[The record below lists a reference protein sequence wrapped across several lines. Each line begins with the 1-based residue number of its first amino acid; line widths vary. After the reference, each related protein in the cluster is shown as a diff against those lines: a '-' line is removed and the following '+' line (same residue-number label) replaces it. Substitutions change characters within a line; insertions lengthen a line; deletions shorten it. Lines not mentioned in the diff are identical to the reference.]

1 MAMAAAV
8 IVTAAAGPAA
18 AGSGCV
24 GRMGKSVEASIPGHA
39 FKKVFYENDF
49 RYLDDP
55 CLALIDTRDGFSRLT
70 DRAKRL
76 RPMPD
81 VVVDVGGEWRGRYQ
95 DLNGHARSTPNG
107 LDDSFLLHRL
117 RLFANAEVGQYVR
130 VYAEGVD
137 AASAFENRPADAQ
150 AENRWDVA
158 NLFAEASAPAG
169 KIEATLRAGR
179 QEILLGAGR
188 LVAPHDWANA
198 RRTFDGL
205 RAEADGE
212 RWSVGGFAV
221 RPVTTRAERADR
233 ADGNRLF
240 AGLTAAHTWD
250 GGLTGEGYVLHLD
263 DDRTSVGT
271 SNVQTIGSRLRW
283 RSGRFAIEG
292 EGAIQVG
299 SAGTRDRLAGMVAG
313 EAVYS
318 LYGIAPWPAWI
329 SATVDWASGD
339 DDPTDGRDATFAPPF
354 PDGHAFLGIMDLVGR
369 RNVAA
374 AGMQASARPRRWLG
388 LTAGVHGFR
397 LATGADALYNAAG
410 TATLTDASGTAG
422 THIGTEFD
430 FVAQVDLA
438 DRAAL
443 HLGYAHFWAG
453 NFVDDANG
461 VGSNGDAQFGYAQLT
476 VRF

>member
-1 MAMAAAV
+1 MSAANGAGATR
-8 IVTAAAGPAA
+8 ISTGTPDRRRTASTTRSSCTN
-18 AGSGCV
+18 SGC
-24 GRMGKSVEASIPGHA
+24 SP
-39 FKKVFYENDF
+39 
-49 RYLDDP
+49 
-55 CLALIDTRDGFSRLT
+55 TSR
-70 DRAKRL
+70 
-76 RPMPD
+76 
-81 VVVDVGGEWRGRYQ
+81 
-95 DLNGHARSTPNG
+95 
-107 LDDSFLLHRL
+107 
-117 RLFANAEVGQYVR
+117 
-130 VYAEGVD
+130 VD
-137 AASAFENRPADAQ
+137 AASAFEDRPAEAT

-158 NLFAEASAPAG
+158 NLFAEVSAPIG
-169 KIEATLRAGR
+169 ETEATLRAGR

-205 RAEADGE
+205 RATADGG
-212 RWSVGGFAV
+212 RWSVGGFAA

-240 AGLTAAHTWD
+240 AGLIAAYSWD
-250 GGLTGEGYVLHLD
+250 IGLTAEGYVLHLD

-271 SNVQTIGSRLRW
+271 SNVQTIGSRLLW
-283 RSGRFAIEG
+283 RSGRIAIEG
-292 EGAIQVG
+292 EGAIQAG
-299 SAGTRDRLAGMVAG
+299 SAGTRDRLAGMASA

-354 PDGHAFLGIMDLVGR
+354 PNGHAFLGIMDLVGR
-369 RNVAA
+369 RSVAA
-374 AGMQASARPRRWLG
+374 AGVQASARPRRWLG
-388 LTAGVHGFR
+388 LTAEVHGFR

-410 TATLTDASGTAG
+410 T
-422 THIGTEFD
+422 HVGTELD
-430 FVAQVDLA
+430 IVAEVNLA

-461 VGSNGDAQFGYAQLT
+461 AGSDGDAQFGYAQLT